1 MLKLDRYTR
10 IASYFII
17 GLFLLIVM
25 LNHLLPALLVGL
37 LVYEL
42 VAQAAQAPFICRL
55 PPKRAKPVALVI
67 FSAFIILLLVLL
79 GFSLASVFHGES
91 ASMPSIM
98 RKSGEI
104 AEALHHE
111 LANWLPAWMLESLP
125 QDVTAWKTAFYE
137 WSDKH
142 IAQLQQIG
150 ARTSHTL
157 AQMLIAMVIGA
168 MLSLHHNNQDK
179 APLLDAL
186 QSRCARL
193 AHSFKQIVFAQ
204 VRISALNTFFTLIYL
219 AIVLPSCGVSLPLTK
234 TLIVITFLAG
244 LLPVIGNLIS
254 NTAIVAVSMS
264 VSASVA
270 AGSLAFLVIIH
281 KFEYF
286 LNARIVGGRIHAF
299 AWELLLAMLLMEAIF
314 GLPGLVAAPIFY
326 AYLKNELKEAQL
338 I

>member
-1 MLKLDRYTR
+1 MLKLDRYAR
-10 IASYFII
+10 IASYIMI
-17 GLFLLIVM
+17 GLFLLLVM
-25 LNHLLPALLVGL
+25 LNRLLPALLIGL

-42 VAQAAQAPFICRL
+42 VAQAAQIPLISHLA
-55 PPKRAKPVALVI
+55 PKRAKPVALII
-67 FSAFIILLLVLL
+67 FSACIIFLLVLM

-111 LANWLPAWMLESLP
+111 LANWLPGWMLEGLP
-125 QDVTAWKTAFYE
+125 QDVSAWKIAFYH
-137 WSDKH
+137 WTDKH

-157 AQMLIAMVIGA
+157 AQMIIAMVIGA
-168 MLSLHHNNQDK
+168 MLSLHHSQADK
-179 APLLDAL
+179 APLLGAL
-186 QSRCARL
+186 QTRCAHL
-193 AHSFKQIVFAQ
+193 ANSFRQIVFAQ
-204 VRISALNTFFTLIYL
+204 VRISALNTFFTVIYL
-219 AIVLPSCGVSLPLTK
+219 AVVLPILGVSLPLTK
-234 TLIVITFLAG
+234 TLIVITFFAG

-270 AGSLAFLVIIH
+270 AGSLAFLVVIH
-281 KFEYF
+281 KLEYF

-299 AWELLLAMLLMEAIF
+299 AWELLLAMLVMEAIF

-326 AYLKNELKEAQL
+326 AYLKQELKAAEL